1 MKPFVFIV
9 TVTCNVPKLT
19 QLIRNML
26 KLNFVADRYAS
37 TGYFT
42 GPICSSPLDKLL
54 STGELIG
61 VDGTKATISQV
72 CYKSRFSM
80 WSFWTSLL
88 HNHISGKLCL
98 CYFLESIF
106 SRTVIFRTSF
116 YCHWAGWQ
124 ITWGIYCHSCSLI
137 DYLGGGRN
145 RDEK

>member
-9 TVTCNVPKLT
+9 TVNCNVPKLT

-88 HNHISGKLCL
+88 HDHVSGKLCL
-98 CYFLESIF
+98 RYFLESIF
-106 SRTVIFRTSF
+106 SQTGLFLELLSIVT
-116 YCHWAGWQ
+116 
-124 ITWGIYCHSCSLI
+124 
-137 DYLGGGRN
+137 
-145 RDEK
+145 